1 MKVRNLFSLG
11 KSSTSRYLTTS
22 NYIQLTVDR
31 VIVCTPIDLGIPWM
45 GGLRT
50 SPEQHNIFLDG
61 NSACDGYE
69 KKSNHQRTDENGKC
83 LAIDVV
89 PYVVGVGFDY
99 TAYGRFGIIGSLM
112 LEAWEELKA
121 EGKIPQNLYLH
132 WGGFWTNK
140 KVGSLGWDMA
150 HFEIREYEQNINL
163 TN

>member
-1 MKVRNLFSLG
+1 MKIRKLYYLG
-11 KSSTSRYLTTS
+11 VQSKERASTCNAYLQMCL
-22 NYIQLTVDR
+22 NYVMER
-31 VIVCTPIDLGIPWM
+31 SPIDLGIPWM

-89 PYVVGVGFDY
+89 PYVAGVGFDY
-99 TAYGRFGIIGSLM
+99 TAYGRFGIIGSMM
-112 LEAWEELKA
+112 LESWEELK
-121 EGKIPQNLYLH
+121 EMGVIPSDLYLH

-140 KVGSLGWDMA
+140 NKGKLGWDMA
-150 HFEIREYEQNINL
+150 HYEVREHEQNIRL
-163 TN
+163 VS